1 MTDFSPLSTLKRM
14 SSAIMTAQAGST
26 LGRFE
31 LRRLLGQGAQS
42 QVWLGFDPRLEREVA
57 IKLMKPMRGADD
69 SAITQ
74 WLQEARSVSRLT
86 HPNVVPVFEADVQDQ
101 QPYLV
106 FEYVAGQT
114 LAEMM
119 ARQGELPVSKAVTIV
134 QDVLSALVAAH
145 AVGVVHRDLKPSNVL
160 IDDSGRVRVMDF
172 GIAVRLTDV
181 ANRAKNSETAG
192 TPAFMAPEAA
202 RGETISPLMDI
213 YSAGLLL
220 AQSLSAQ
227 PLIPN
232 ADAYRVMYQVG
243 HEPLQLP
250 EAVLDR
256 LDDVLRPIV
265 LKALAFAPEQR
276 YPNAVAFRDA
286 LAQWLSSQNAICT
299 SDAGQSG
306 NATLDFLLR
315 RMRHKSDFPALSES
329 IIHIQNM
336 ATSDKESVSSVTNEI
351 LKNVALTN
359 KLLRLV
365 NSAHYARGYKVGT
378 VSRAVTLVGFNG
390 IRNMALSLVLLDH
403 MQDKVNAQFLK
414 EEFVR
419 ALMAASIAAEIGR
432 TSGHDEEA
440 FIGGLFH
447 NLGRMLAQFYFPEE
461 AATIRKLVGA
471 KSDPISEDAASTQVL
486 GLNYEELGSGVS
498 KAWGL
503 PDNIQRCMVKPAGEL
518 PSHPAT
524 EVQEQIR
531 WIACAA
537 NEMMHDM
544 LDADPVVVKRR
555 LDRSIKRY
563 SKTLGFNSMALHE
576 VAVAARSKLIEL
588 TEAMD
593 ISVPP
598 NSVVAH
604 LLRNLDA
611 DTTLSESSA
620 GDSDNLQ
627 STELHATPVPMNKA
641 TDTEQRRA
649 IETTQMLA
657 AGIQDITNVMVE
669 VFKLTDVLRMILE
682 AMFRALAFHRVIFCM
697 RDAKLDALTGRFGLG
712 QGVEGVVKSFCVPLR
727 ATAKPDLF
735 AAVCIKGADTL
746 ISDASDP
753 RIASSL
759 PAWYRQFFNAPTFLV
774 LPLLNKGKP
783 FGMIYADKAEQ
794 GGLVV
799 DEKELA
805 LLRTLR
811 NQAIMAFRQSS

>member
-1 MTDFSPLSTLKRM
+1 MMF
-14 SSAIMTAQAGST
+14 AQAGST

-31 LRRLLGQGAQS
+31 LKRLLGQGTQS

-57 IKLMKPMRGADD
+57 IKLMKPMRGKDD
-69 SAITQ
+69 SAIAQ

-86 HPNVVPVFEADVQDQ
+86 HPNVVTVFEADVQEK

-114 LAEMM
+114 LADKL
-119 ARQGELPVSKAVTIV
+119 ARQDLLPTPQAVAIV

-145 AVGVVHRDLKPSNVL
+145 ALGVVHRDLKPSNVL

-172 GIAVRLTDV
+172 GIAVRMSDV
-181 ANRAKNSETAG
+181 VGHVKNSETAG

-202 RGETISPLMDI
+202 RGEAISPLMDV

-227 PLIPN
+227 PLIHS
-232 ADAYRVMYQVG
+232 ADPYRVMYQVG

-250 EAVLDR
+250 AAVLGR
-256 LDDVLRPIV
+256 LDDPLRAIV
-265 LKALAFAPEQR
+265 LKALAFAPDQR
-276 YPNAVAFRDA
+276 YPSAQAFRDA
-286 LAQWLSSQNAICT
+286 LAQWLSSLNAT
-299 SDAGQSG
+299 GNTDAGPSTNG
-306 NATLDFLLR
+306 TLDFLLR

-329 IIHIQNM
+329 ILHIQNM

-403 MQDKVNAQFLK
+403 MHDKVNAQFLK

-432 TSGHDEEA
+432 ASGHDEEA
-440 FIGGLFH
+440 FIGGLFQ

-461 AATIRKLVGA
+461 AAAIRRLVGD
-471 KSDPISEDAASTQVL
+471 KSDPVSEDTASTQVL

-498 KAWGL
+498 IAWGL
-503 PDNIQRCMVKPAGEL
+503 PENIQRCMVKPSGEPL
-518 PSHPAT
+518 PHPSS
-524 EVQEQIR
+524 ELQEQVR

-537 NEMMHDM
+537 NDMMHDM

-555 LDRSIKRY
+555 LDRSIRHY
-563 SKTLGFNSMALHE
+563 SKTLGFNSMALYE
-576 VAVAARSKLIEL
+576 VTVTARSKLIEL
-588 TEAMD
+588 ADAMD
-593 ISVPP
+593 ISVPQ
-598 NSVVAH
+598 NSAVAH
-604 LLRNLDA
+604 LLQHIDIDEELSKFSHGDV
-611 DTTLSESSA
+611 DT
-620 GDSDNLQ
+620 LQ
-627 STELHATPVPMNKA
+627 ATELHATPVPMNKA

-649 IETTQMLA
+649 IETTQILA

-669 VFKLTDVLRMILE
+669 DFRLSDVLRMILE

-697 RDAKLDALTGRFGLG
+697 RDTKIEALTGRFGLG

-727 ATAKPDLF
+727 SSAKPDLF
-735 AAVCIKGADTL
+735 TAVCVKGADTL

-774 LPLLNKGKP
+774 LPLLHKGKP